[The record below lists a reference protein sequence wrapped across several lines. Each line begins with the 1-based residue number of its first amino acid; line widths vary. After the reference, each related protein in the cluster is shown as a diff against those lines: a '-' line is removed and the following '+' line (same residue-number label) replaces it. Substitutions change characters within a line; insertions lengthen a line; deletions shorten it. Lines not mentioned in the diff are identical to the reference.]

1 MDERARATELARL
14 AADLDRGAIS
24 QSDYERFA
32 ARLGAEPGAAPAP
45 AAAVLAAPAP
55 ASAPELASWPR
66 RVAAK
71 LIDWAAVVGAGI
83 AAALT
88 SAPFATA
95 SGELGSVGVA
105 IVIAW
110 ILFAI
115 LSPWLMVAIWGQ
127 TPGKMAL
134 GIKVVTDDAGR
145 VGYLRA
151 LGRYFSE
158 VVLGIFYLP
167 LFVSYLWPLWD
178 GRRQTLHDKA
188 ARTVVTRV

>member
-1 MDERARATELARL
+1 VNERARATELARL

-24 QSDYERFA
+24 QTDYERFA

-45 AAAVLAAPAP
+45 AVAVARVPATT
-55 ASAPELASWPR
+55 PELASWPR

-71 LIDWAAVVGAGI
+71 LVDWAVLVGSGI
-83 AAALT
+83 AAFVT
-88 SAPFATA
+88 SAPFTTA
-95 SGELGSVGVA
+95 SGDLGGVGLV
-105 IVIAW
+105 IVGAW
-110 ILFAI
+110 FLFAV
-115 LSPWLMVAIWGQ
+115 LYPWLMVAIWGQ

-134 GIKVVTDDAGR
+134 GIKVLTDDNGR

-158 VVLGIFYLP
+158 VVLGVFYLP
-167 LFVSYLWPLWD
+167 LVVSYLWPLWD